1 MGIMGCFGE
10 GKSINKHNR
19 QVILKEK
26 KNYYLSDEYETH
38 IVEYIGDIDKA
49 IEKLDYAQLIES
61 ESFYSVIAVKR
72 GMVAQLLKDI
82 PEIINT
88 EKNHLYTL
96 SDIERV
102 DRPYDSKAIDKEGVA
117 LDGEGVIVGIISTG
131 IDYLNSRF
139 TTQDGRTRIVSIWDQ
154 TIEES
159 SIATSLIAGYGTEF
173 DSEQITEAIK
183 AKNEGRNPYD
193 IVPHRDEDG
202 HGTAIAGIVGGRKF
216 GVDDDFVSVAPKCE
230 FAIVKLKRAKSVNL
244 QVGGIGD
251 TTVGVYEGT
260 DVGFAIKYL
269 ANLQRELNK
278 PMVVYIPLGTNCSGH
293 DGESALERYIR
304 IYQTRR
310 GFIVVTDCGDEGEG
324 STHTSGTLAPV
335 GKSTVVELSVDS
347 EETNFCMA
355 IWVSRPSKVS
365 IGIIAPSGERV
376 ETLPM
381 VSFEE
386 GEGIVN
392 FNNAKIRVE
401 AFIQEETGGEQL
413 LFFYGSGNV
422 GGIWQFTITSEYSIE
437 GRYDCWLLQRKL
449 LKENTRFLSP
459 DPYITLTTP
468 ATGVSLMAT
477 SYYNQRNNSIAPK
490 SGRGYTR
497 DGRVKPGVTA
507 AGVDVLTVGKGDD
520 MIVVQGAAVG
530 GAILAGATALL
541 LQWGIVQGND
551 KNLFTVKAGN
561 YIIRST
567 KKIEGVTFPN
577 PEWGYGILSISNLY
591 KILEQTSASKPKDT
605 RNLKDEEFK
614 ESKIFVRMPVEVYER
629 LV

>member
-10 GKSINKHNR
+10 GNFIDKHNR
-19 QVILKEK
+19 QIILKEK
-26 KNYYLSDEYETH
+26 KNYFLSDEYETH
-38 IVEYIGDIDKA
+38 IVEYIGDIAKA
-49 IEKLDYAQLIES
+49 MEKLDYAQLIES

-96 SDIERV
+96 SDIEKV
-102 DRPYDSKAIDKEGVA
+102 DRPYDNKAIDKEGVT
-117 LDGEGVIVGIISTG
+117 LDGEGVIVGIIDTG

-139 TTQDGRTRIVSIWDQ
+139 TTPDGRTRIVSIWDQ
-154 TIEES
+154 TIEQGSVGPS
-159 SIATSLIAGYGTEF
+159 STIGYGTEF
-173 DSEQITEAIK
+173 DSEQIDEAIK
-183 AKNEGRNPYD
+183 ARNEGRNPYD
-193 IVPHRDEDG
+193 IVPHRDEEG
-202 HGTAIAGIVGGRKF
+202 HGSAIAGIVGGRKF
-216 GVDDDFVSVAPKCE
+216 GVDDDLVSIAPKCE
-230 FAIVKLKRAKSVNL
+230 FALVKLKKAKHVNL
-244 QVGGIGD
+244 QVTGIAH
-251 TTVGVYEGT
+251 TNVNIYEGA
-260 DVGFAIKYL
+260 DIGFAIKYL

-278 PMVVYIPLGTNCSGH
+278 PMVVYLPLGTNCSGH

-304 IYQTRR
+304 IYQSRR
-310 GFIVVTDCGDEGEG
+310 GFIVVTDCGDEGDG

-335 GKSTVVELSVDS
+335 GKSKVVDLSVDS
-347 EETNFCMA
+347 EETNFCMT
-355 IWVSRPSKVS
+355 IWISRPNKIS
-365 IGIIAPSGERV
+365 IGVIAPSGERV

-381 VSFEE
+381 ASSEE
-386 GEGIVN
+386 GEAVVKFSSNQI
-392 FNNAKIRVE
+392 KVE
-401 AFIQEETGGEQL
+401 AFIQEETGGEQI

-422 GGIWQFTITSEYSIE
+422 GGIWQFTLTSEYSIE
-437 GRYDCWLLQRKL
+437 GRYDCWILQRKL
-449 LKENTRFLSP
+449 LKKNTRFLIP
-459 DPYITLTTP
+459 DPYTTLTTP

-530 GAILAGATALL
+530 GSILAGATALL

-551 KNLFTVKAGN
+551 RNLFTAKAGN

-577 PEWGYGILSISNLY
+577 EEWGYGILSISNLS
-591 KILEQTSASKPKDT
+591 KSLEQTSASNPKGT
-605 RNLKDEEFK
+605 RSFKDEEVK
-614 ESKIFVRMPVEVYER
+614 ESKIFVRMPVDVYER